1 MEKKGGPQPATGP
14 WFSSSLPA
22 ARPSVNKAEQKPS
35 KAPSKKMAIPDN
47 VVLIAGII
55 IVVVGGFFFFK
66 FVLDKDK
73 LWSFETNLNAAVTEL
88 SSSSIGTSNAVVI
101 PLPGSAEQ
109 VCFNNYGSETEFG
122 TEITLQPEKL
132 DKFNVPNLYS
142 VEPNLCVKT
151 SGSLKVKM
159 QYTSKGGGS
168 FVAVYLSSPD
178 ASISPFTTYT
188 PSPVV
193 VPEVNENVETNQNET
208 SEKSVTQVAC
218 ESAASNN
225 NCVKLAELGL
235 ITAEQCCSQFVLCC

>member
-14 WFSSSLPA
+14 WFSSSFTA
-22 ARPSVNKAEQKPS
+22 MGPSVNKAEQKPS

-73 LWSFETNLNAAVTEL
+73 LLSFESNLNAAVSEL
-88 SSSSIGTSNAVVI
+88 SSSSIGTLNAVVI
-101 PLPGSAEQ
+101 PLPGSVGQ
-109 VCFNNYGSETEFG
+109 VCFNNYGSGTEFG
-122 TEITLQPEKL
+122 SEITLQPEKL
-132 DKFNVPNLYS
+132 DKFNVPNFYS
-142 VEPNLCVKT
+142 VEPNLCVTT

-159 QYTSKGGGS
+159 QYISKEGGT
-168 FVAVYLSSPD
+168 FVAVYLSTPN
-178 ASISPFTTYT
+178 ATISPFSTYT
-188 PSPVV
+188 SP
-193 VPEVNENVETNQNET
+193 PKTPETNETDVNPQNGT

-225 NCVKLAELGL
+225 NCARLAELGL